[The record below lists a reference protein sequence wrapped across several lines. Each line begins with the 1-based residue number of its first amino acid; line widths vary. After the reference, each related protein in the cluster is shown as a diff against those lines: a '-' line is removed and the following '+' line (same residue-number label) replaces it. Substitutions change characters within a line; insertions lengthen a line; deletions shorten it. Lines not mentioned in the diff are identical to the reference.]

1 MSDGVKKKVSSGL
14 DVLVFYIFLS
24 ILLITIDQFATV
36 KLVSAKVLSAKKLEN
51 SDKLLVMTLFDGE
64 RERTVV
70 SGIAKHYSPEE
81 MVGKTVTLVANLKP
95 AKLRGVISEGMI
107 LCAENEKGELSLV
120 APEKPFD
127 AGCEIR

>member
-1 MSDGVKKKVSSGL
+1 
-14 DVLVFYIFLS
+14 
-24 ILLITIDQFATV
+24 
-36 KLVSAKVLSAKKLEN
+36 
-51 SDKLLVMTLFDGE
+51 MTLFDGT

-95 AKLRGVISEGMI
+95 AKLRGVVSEGMI

-120 APEKPFD
+120 KPEKDFD